1 MMKKYEGILKAADNI
16 GSAVALTVCI
26 ATVRIFMNPEM
37 QDGGMRDIIVN
48 YSGNVFVFVACFCCA
63 MWELAWFT
71 QYVPLKIQYGNTR
84 KQVFIQEKRM
94 KFYNTVGV
102 SSISFVVLIACGE
115 KLDGTRI
122 LGTIGSLL
130 LIQTLCEFVSA
141 ISLRF
146 RRWMMVMIMA
156 LAGCIGFFTAYIA
169 MGLIKNKEVHVPMGF
184 TFFRENPLFWGG
196 LMLLVLLGLTV
207 LSWVFLKKVEIRE

>member
-1 MMKKYEGILKAADNI
+1 MTRKYEGILKAADNI
-16 GSAVALTVCI
+16 GSAVGLTIGI
-26 ATVRIFMNPEM
+26 AILRIMMNPGLQHVET
-37 QDGGMRDIIVN
+37 RDMIVN
-48 YSGNVFVFVACFCCA
+48 YSSGLFIFVACFCCA
-63 MWELAWFT
+63 IWELTWFT
-71 QYVPLKIQYGNTR
+71 QYVPLKLQYGDTR
-84 KQVFIQEKRM
+84 TQVFIQEKRM
-94 KFYNTVGV
+94 KFYNTAGV
-102 SSISFVVLIACGE
+102 SSISFAIQIACGE
-115 KLDGTRI
+115 ALDGTRI

-169 MGLIKNKEVHVPMGF
+169 MGLIKNGEVHVPMGF

-196 LMLLVLLGLTV
+196 LMLLVLLGLTL

>member
-1 MMKKYEGILKAADNI
+1 MMKKQEGILKAADNI
-16 GSAVALTVCI
+16 GSAVGLTVCI
-26 ATVRIFMNPEM
+26 AIVRIFMNPEM
-37 QDGGMRDIIVN
+37 QDGRMRDIIVN

-63 MWELAWFT
+63 IWELAWFT

-115 KLDGTRI
+115 TLDGTRI

-169 MGLIKNKEVHVPMGF
+169 MGLIKNKEVHVPMEF

-196 LMLLVLLGLTV
+196 MMLLVLLGLTV

>member
-1 MMKKYEGILKAADNI
+1 MMKKQEGILKAADNI
-16 GSAVALTVCI
+16 GTAVALTVCI

-63 MWELAWFT
+63 IWELAWFT

-84 KQVFIQEKRM
+84 KQVFIQEKKM
-94 KFYNTVGV
+94 KFYNTAGV

-115 KLDGTRI
+115 TLDGTRI

-169 MGLIKNKEVHVPMGF
+169 TGLMKNGEVNIPMSF
-184 TFFRENPLFWGG
+184 TFFQENPVFWGC
-196 LMLLVLLGLTV
+196 LMLLLILGLTV
-207 LSWVFLKKVEIRE
+207 LSWIFLKKVEIRE